1 MHGLGECVLVP
12 GVRYVNSSDVI
23 GYVLSPVSHGVP
35 GHSSL
40 LLLRLLL
47 TGLLLGPFHRYSLL
61 IMAPALVALVWAEY
75 DRAEVQVRAL
85 WIGGHSAGSLAL
97 SGV

>member
-1 MHGLGECVLVP
+1 MHRLRECVLVP
-12 GVRYVNSSDVI
+12 RVRYVNSSDVI

-40 LLLRLLL
+40 LRWLLL
-47 TGLLLGPFHRYSLL
+47 TGLLLGPFHRNSLL
-61 IMAPALVALVWAEY
+61 IVAPALVTLVWAEY